1 MRLSYDY
8 EDLFRI
14 LNTYKVRYLVVG
26 AYAVAYYTEPRF
38 TKDIDIWA
46 ESEVKNAQRLYKALG
61 KFGAP
66 LKGITADDFLDKKTI
81 YQIGVAPIR
90 VDIMMSLTGVKFK
103 SAWQNKKRVKYGRS
117 AIYILGKGDLIKSKK
132 AIRRKQDILDL
143 EKLSDRG

>member
-8 EDLFRI
+8 EDLFKT

-26 AYAVAYYTEPRF
+26 AYAMAYYTEPRF
-38 TKDIDIWA
+38 TKDIDIWVECEA
-46 ESEVKNAQRLYKALG
+46 KNAQRLYKALG

-66 LKGITADDFLDKKTI
+66 LKGITADDFTNKKTI

-90 VDIMMSLTGVKFK
+90 VDILMSLTGVKFK
-103 SAWQNKKRVKYGRS
+103 RAWQNKKRVKYGRS

-132 AIRRKQDILDL
+132 AIKRKQDILDL
-143 EKLSDRG
+143 EML